1 MGGGGALTTPTVVVV
16 DNDAPVRAALSA
28 LLKSAGYAVD
38 TFASAESFLESDRL
52 SSTGCLLLDVR
63 MSGMG
68 GLELQE
74 HLARLDAQIPI
85 IFMTAYAESS
95 LRSRSLAIGK
105 AEFLEKPFTDEA
117 LLGAIERMLRAAPR

>member
-1 MGGGGALTTPTVVVV
+1 LSTPTVVVV

-38 TFASAESFLESDRL
+38 TYASAESFLQSDRL
-52 SSTGCLLLDVR
+52 SSTDCLLLDVR

-74 HLARLDAQIPI
+74 HLARLDAKIPI
-85 IFMTAYAESS
+85 ILMTAHAEASV
-95 LRSRSLAIGK
+95 RSRALAIGP
-105 AEFLEKPFTDEA
+105 AQLLEKPFTDEA
-117 LLGAIERMLRAAPR
+117 LLEAIERARRASPP

>member
-1 MGGGGALTTPTVVVV
+1 MVVVV

-38 TFASAESFLESDRL
+38 TYASAESFLESDRL

-74 HLARLDAQIPI
+74 HLARLDAKIPI
-85 IFMTAYAESS
+85 ILMTAHAEAT
-95 LRSRSLAIGK
+95 LRSRALAIGP

-117 LLGAIERMLRAAPR
+117 LLGAIERALGASPP

>member
-1 MGGGGALTTPTVVVV
+1 MVVVV
-16 DNDAPVRAALSA
+16 DNDAAVRAALSA

-38 TFASAESFLESDRL
+38 TYASAESFLESDRL
-52 SSTGCLLLDVR
+52 SSTDCLLLDVR

-74 HLARLDAQIPI
+74 HLARLDAKIPI
-85 IFMTAYAESS
+85 IFMTAHVEASV
-95 LRSRSLAIGK
+95 RGRALATGQ

-117 LLGAIERMLRAAPR
+117 LLGAIERALRAAPP

>member
-1 MGGGGALTTPTVVVV
+1 MNAPTIVVV
-16 DNDAPVRAALSA
+16 DNDASVRAALSA

-38 TFASAESFLESDRL
+38 THASAETFLESDRL
-52 SSTGCLLLDVR
+52 SSTDCLLLDVR

-74 HLARLDAQIPI
+74 HLASLDAEVPI
-85 IFMTAYAESS
+85 IFMTAHAEAT
-95 LRSRSLAIGK
+95 LRSRALAIGP

-117 LLGAIERMLRAAPR
+117 LLGAIERALGASPP